1 MSEKILF
8 EYAVIRVVPKVE
20 REEFLNVGVILYC
33 PKLKYLQLIYT
44 LDADRLKAFS
54 PQPDQLD
61 STGQPPSTGQT
72 PSIGPPP
79 SIGHL
84 DIGELEEHLRAFEAI
99 TLGHPT
105 AGPIA
110 RLDIASRFRWLTA
123 TRSTILQTSKVHP
136 GFCSDPAAALTRL
149 HATLVL

>member
-1 MSEKILF
+1 MSEKHLF
-8 EYAVIRVVPKVE
+8 EYAVIRVVPRVE

-44 LDADRLKAFS
+44 LNTDRLKAFS
-54 PQPDQLD
+54 LPAN
-61 STGQPPSTGQT
+61 PSQISG
-72 PSIGPPP
+72 SF
-79 SIGHL
+79 
-84 DIGELEEHLRAFEAI
+84 DISGLEEHLRAFEAI
-99 TLGHPT
+99 TLGDKKG
-105 AGPIA
+105 GPIA

>member
-44 LDADRLKAFS
+44 LNTDRLKAFS
-54 PQPDQLD
+54 P
-61 STGQPPSTGQT
+61 S
-72 PSIGPPP
+72 
-79 SIGHL
+79 L
-84 DIGELEEHLRAFEAI
+84 DINELEEHLRAFEAI
-99 TLGHPT
+99 TLGDKT

-123 TRSTILQTSKVHP
+123 TRSTILQSSKVHP

>member
-20 REEFLNVGVILYC
+20 REEFLNVGVILYS
-33 PKLKYLQLIYT
+33 PKLKFLQLIYT
-44 LDADRLKAFS
+44 LNIDRLKAFS
-54 PQPDQLD
+54 P
-61 STGQPPSTGQT
+61 SV
-72 PSIGPPP
+72 
-79 SIGHL
+79 
-84 DIGELEEHLRAFEAI
+84 DINELEEHLRAFEAI
-99 TLGHPT
+99 TLGDKT

-123 TRSTILQTSKVHP
+123 TRSTILQSSKVHP